1 MELLGIGY
9 SCSGVRGQQ
18 MVLAVSRVGLT
29 GVSRLGRLSSWWLAG
44 RGVGDS
50 VLRASVTR
58 WEVSDGNQTG
68 LEFMGNRGWHVS

>member
-50 VLRASVTR
+50 VLRVVSPGGRSLMATR
-58 WEVSDGNQTG
+58 QDWSLWEIEAG
-68 LEFMGNRGWHVS
+68 M